1 MLFSFTDITM
11 KHKMTEKFK
20 ISLQNVIKMSFLDS
34 EKHN

>member
-1 MLFSFTDITM
+1 MLFRFTDITM

>member
-1 MLFSFTDITM
+1 MLFSFTEITM

-34 EKHN
+34 EKNN